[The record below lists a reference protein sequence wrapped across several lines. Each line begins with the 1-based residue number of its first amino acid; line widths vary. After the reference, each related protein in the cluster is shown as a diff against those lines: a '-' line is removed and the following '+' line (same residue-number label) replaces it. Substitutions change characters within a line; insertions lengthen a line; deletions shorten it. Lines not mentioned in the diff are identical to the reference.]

1 MRAAATRRVAR
12 RTRAPPSASRS
23 LGRSLRR
30 RLGAPELHALAPERA
45 EAKQLLHSFTT
56 ADTEGD
62 AFLKERQSAQEAM
75 GVPLGT
81 DGTPLAW
88 ARVQVLLPPPP
99 LSACPP
105 IQPIAPAGAHAPSR
119 CRIRQATGQQSWP
132 L

>member
-1 MRAAATRRVAR
+1 MSELLQRMQDAA
-12 RTRAPPSASRS
+12 S
-23 LGRSLRR
+23 
-30 RLGAPELHALAPERA
+30 APERA

-88 ARVQVLLPPPP
+88 ARVQVRVDDLKVLLQREGLREEDREGVVGGRRHGARGGVVGGEPAHE
-99 LSACPP
+99 LVGE
-105 IQPIAPAGAHAPSR
+105 QP
-119 CRIRQATGQQSWP
+119 
-132 L
+132 